1 MHLLYVWGKG
11 GIGFCSLFQYR
22 EVHGCISGL
31 IWKKNGKLLFSNLN
45 QNLRHW
51 ILKIS
56 FIFNIFSS
64 LNIGSVWALNFMF
77 VIIRMARFWIL
88 KILFQSNPQQVIPN
102 CRWESIKES
111 YISFIAAI
119 GRYLFSLFITPRV
132 RDILFAIFEEWDFQ
146 FMFSFIVSPRKLN
159 WVTLSMTE
167 PFSVRWGISFSAIT
181 FW

>member
-1 MHLLYVWGKG
+1 MVVFQDWFEKRWQTVVLKFEPEFEALNIKD
-11 GIGFCSLFQYR
+11 FCY
-22 EVHGCISGL
+22 
-31 IWKKNGKLLFSNLN
+31 
-45 QNLRHW
+45 
-51 ILKIS
+51 LK
-56 FIFNIFSS
+56 IFSS
-64 LNIGSVWALNFMF
+64 LNIGSVWALNFLF
-77 VIIRMARFWIL
+77 VIIRMARFWSL

-102 CRWESIKES
+102 CRWDSIKES
-111 YISFIAAI
+111 YTSFIAAI
-119 GRYLFSLFITPRV
+119 GRYRFSLFITPRV